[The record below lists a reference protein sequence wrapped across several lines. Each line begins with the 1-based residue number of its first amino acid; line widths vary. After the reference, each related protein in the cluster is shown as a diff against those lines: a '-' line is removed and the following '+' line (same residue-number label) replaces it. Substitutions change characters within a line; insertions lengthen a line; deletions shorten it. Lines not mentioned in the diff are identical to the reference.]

1 MRKNTHRRKGVFTMA
16 LTRKMLKAMGIED
29 EKIDQIIE
37 AHTETTESLKAER
50 DSLKADADKVSD
62 LQSQLDKANE
72 TIKAAGTD
80 SYKVKYE
87 AIKEEFDNFK
97 KDIKNKETA
106 KAKADAYEQLL
117 KDAGVSEK
125 RIPAILKVTD
135 IESVEIDSD
144 GKLKDADKLTENIKT
159 EWSDFIQ
166 TKGVQ
171 GADISNPPA
180 KTETNTF
187 DTMTLADKMAYANS
201 HPDSPEV
208 SAWLKGE

>member
-1 MRKNTHRRKGVFTMA
+1 M
-16 LTRKMLKAMGIED
+16 LTRKMLKAMNIEE

-37 AHTETTESLKAER
+37 AHTEVTESLKAER
-50 DSLKADADKVSD
+50 DKYKESADKVSD

-72 TIKAAGTD
+72 TIKAAGSD
-80 SYKVKYE
+80 SFKVKYE
-87 AIKEEFDNFK
+87 AIKEEFDAFK
-97 KDIKNKETA
+97 KDIKTKETA

-117 KDAGVSEK
+117 KDTGISEK

-135 IESVEIDSD
+135 MESVELDEN
-144 GKLKDADKLTENIKT
+144 GKLKDADKLTESIKT

-171 GADISNPPA
+171 GADIPNPPA

-187 DTMTLADKMAYANS
+187 DTMTLADKMAYANA

>member
-1 MRKNTHRRKGVFTMA
+1 MA
-16 LTRKMLKAMGIED
+16 LTRKMLKAMGIEE

-50 DSLKADADKVSD
+50 DSLKADAEKVSD
-62 LQSQLDKANE
+62 LQSQLNKANE

-135 IESVEIDSD
+135 IESIEIDSD

-171 GADISNPPA
+171 GADIPNPPA

-187 DTMTLADKMAYANS
+187 DSMTLADKMAYANA
-201 HPDSPEV
+201 HPESAEV
-208 SAWLKGE
+208 SAWLKGEN

>member
-1 MRKNTHRRKGVFTMA
+1 M
-16 LTRKMLKAMGIED
+16 LTRKMLKAMAIED

-50 DSLKADADKVSD
+50 DKLKADAEKASE

-87 AIKEEFDNFK
+87 AIKEEFESFK
-97 KDIKNKETA
+97 KDIKSKETA

-171 GADISNPPA
+171 GADIPNPPA

-187 DTMTLADKMAYANS
+187 DSMTLADKMAYANA
-201 HPDSPEV
+201 HPESAEV
-208 SAWLKGE
+208 SAWLKGEN

>member
-1 MRKNTHRRKGVFTMA
+1 M
-16 LTRKMLKAMGIED
+16 LTRKMLKAMAIED

-50 DSLKADADKVSD
+50 DKLKADAEKASE

-87 AIKEEFDNFK
+87 AIKEEFESFK
-97 KDIKNKETA
+97 KDIKSKETA

-135 IESVEIDSD
+135 IESIEIDSD

-171 GADISNPPA
+171 GVDIPNPPA

-187 DTMTLADKMAYANS
+187 DTMTLADKMAYANA

-208 SAWLKGE
+208 TSWLKGE

>member
-1 MRKNTHRRKGVFTMA
+1 M
-16 LTRKMLKAMGIED
+16 LTRKMLKAMAIED

-50 DSLKADADKVSD
+50 DKLKADAEKASE
-62 LQSQLDKANE
+62 LQAQLDKANE

-87 AIKEEFDNFK
+87 AIKEEFDSFK
-97 KDIKNKETA
+97 KEIKSKETA

-117 KDAGVSEK
+117 KNAGVSDK

-135 IESVEIDSD
+135 IESIEIDEE

-171 GADISNPPA
+171 GAEIPNPPV

-187 DTMTLADKMAYANS
+187 DSMTLADKMAYANA
-201 HPDSPEV
+201 HPGSAEV
-208 SAWLKGE
+208 SAWLKGEN

>member
-1 MRKNTHRRKGVFTMA
+1 MA
-16 LTRKMLKAMGIED
+16 LTRKMLKAMGIEE

-50 DSLKADADKVSD
+50 DKYKESAEKVSD

-72 TIKAAGTD
+72 TIKASGADT
-80 SYKVKYE
+80 YKVKYE

-135 IESVEIDSD
+135 IASVELDAD
-144 GKLKDADKLTENIKT
+144 GKLKDADKLTESIKT

-171 GADISNPPA
+171 GADIPNPPA

>member
-1 MRKNTHRRKGVFTMA
+1 MS
-16 LTRKMLKAMGIED
+16 LTRKMLKAMSIED

-50 DSLKADADKVSD
+50 DKYKESAEKVSD

-72 TIKAAGTD
+72 TIKASGADT
-80 SYKVKYE
+80 YKVKYE

-135 IESVEIDSD
+135 IASVELDAD
-144 GKLKDADKLTENIKT
+144 GKLKDADKLTESIKT

-171 GADISNPPA
+171 GADIPNPPA

>member
-1 MRKNTHRRKGVFTMA
+1 MA

-50 DSLKADADKVSD
+50 DSLKADAEKVSD

-87 AIKEEFDNFK
+87 AIKEEFESFK
-97 KDIKNKETA
+97 KDIKSKETA

-117 KDAGVSEK
+117 KDAGVSGK

-171 GADISNPPA
+171 GADIPNPPA
-180 KTETNTF
+180 KTETSTF
-187 DTMTLADKMAYANS
+187 DTMTLADKMAYANA
-201 HPDSPEV
+201 HPDAPEV
-208 SAWLKGE
+208 TSWLKGE

>member
-1 MRKNTHRRKGVFTMA
+1 M
-16 LTRKMLKAMGIED
+16 LTRKMLKAMAIED

-50 DSLKADADKVSD
+50 DKLKADADKVSE
-62 LQSQLDKANE
+62 LQAQLDKANE

-97 KDIKNKETA
+97 KDIKSKETE
-106 KAKADAYEQLL
+106 KAKVDAYEQLL
-117 KDAGVSEK
+117 KDAGISEK

-135 IESVEIDSD
+135 IASIEIDAE

-166 TKGVQ
+166 TTGIQ
-171 GADISNPPA
+171 GADIPTPPTTTNP
-180 KTETNTF
+180 NTF
-187 DTMTLADKMAYANS
+187 DTMTLADKMAYANA
-201 HPDSPEV
+201 HPNAPEV
-208 SAWLKGE
+208 AAWLKGE

>member
-1 MRKNTHRRKGVFTMA
+1 M
-16 LTRKMLKAMGIED
+16 LTRKMLKAMAIED

-50 DSLKADADKVSD
+50 DKLKADAEKASE
-62 LQSQLDKANE
+62 LQAQLDKANE

-87 AIKEEFDNFK
+87 AIKEEFDSFK
-97 KDIKNKETA
+97 KEIKSKETA

-117 KDAGVSEK
+117 KDAGISEK

-135 IESVEIDSD
+135 IESIEIDEE

-171 GADISNPPA
+171 GAEIPNPPV

-187 DTMTLADKMAYANS
+187 DSMTLADKMAYANA
-201 HPDSPEV
+201 HPGSAEV
-208 SAWLKGE
+208 SAWLKGEN

>member
-1 MRKNTHRRKGVFTMA
+1 M
-16 LTRKMLKAMGIED
+16 LTRKMLKAMSIDD

-50 DSLKADADKVSD
+50 DKYKESAEKVSD
-62 LQSQLDKANE
+62 LQSQLEKANE
-72 TIKAAGTD
+72 TIKASGADT
-80 SYKVKYE
+80 YKVKYE

-135 IESVEIDSD
+135 IASVELDAD
-144 GKLKDADKLTENIKT
+144 GKLKDADKLTESIKT

-171 GADISNPPA
+171 GADIPNPPA

-187 DTMTLADKMAYANS
+187 NTMTLADKMTYANE
-201 HPDSPEV
+201 HPNAPEV

>member
-1 MRKNTHRRKGVFTMA
+1 M
-16 LTRKMLKAMGIED
+16 LTRKMLKAMAIED

-50 DSLKADADKVSD
+50 DKLKADAEKASE

-87 AIKEEFDNFK
+87 AIKEEFESFK
-97 KDIKNKETA
+97 KDIKSKETA

-135 IESVEIDSD
+135 IESIEIDSD

-171 GADISNPPA
+171 GADIPNPPA

-187 DTMTLADKMAYANS
+187 DTMTLADKMAYANA

-208 SAWLKGE
+208 TSWLKGE

>member
-1 MRKNTHRRKGVFTMA
+1 M
-16 LTRKMLKAMGIED
+16 LTRKMLKAMAIDD

-50 DSLKADADKVSD
+50 DKLKADAEKASE
-62 LQSQLDKANE
+62 LQAQLDKANE

-87 AIKEEFDNFK
+87 AIKEEFDSFK
-97 KDIKNKETA
+97 KEIKSKETA

-117 KDAGVSEK
+117 KDAGVSDK

-135 IESVEIDSD
+135 IESIEIDEE

-171 GADISNPPA
+171 GAEIPNPPV

-187 DTMTLADKMAYANS
+187 DSMTLADKMAYANA
-201 HPDSPEV
+201 HPGSAEV
-208 SAWLKGE
+208 SAWLKGEN